1 VDNGAPTLGYHHV
14 GKVFSTPGRE
24 DVIALA
30 DVSFDIASR
39 EFVCLLGPSGCG
51 KSTLLNLAA
60 GFEDATTGQ
69 VIFLGKEVTGP
80 APERGVVF
88 QDSALFPWMTVM
100 DNLTFG
106 PRMNG
111 MTKKEAE
118 RIAREQLGLVGLH
131 GFEDHFPAELSGG
144 MQQRVQIAR
153 VLIMQP
159 RLMLMDE
166 PFGALDAQTRM
177 LMQQSLTDLW
187 EQFHQAVQ
195 FITHDVEESIFLADT
210 IYVMTARPGR
220 IKRRIDVGLPRP
232 RSYELTMSAEFNEMK
247 REILELIREESLHRE
262 PQVMGQARRPKRT
275 TRNA

>member
-1 VDNGAPTLGYHHV
+1 MDSGAPTLAYHRV
-14 GKVFSTPGRE
+14 GKVFSTPGRQ
-24 DVIALA
+24 DVTALA
-30 DVSFDIASR
+30 DVSFEVASR

-69 VIFLGKEVTGP
+69 VVFLGREVKGP

-106 PRMNG
+106 PRMNDIP
-111 MTKKEAE
+111 KKEAQ
-118 RIAREQLGLVGLH
+118 RTAREHLELVGLD
-131 GFEDHFPAELSGG
+131 GFEEHFPAELSGG

-159 RLMLMDE
+159 RLLLMDE

-210 IYVMTARPGR
+210 IYVMTSRPGR
-220 IKRRIDVGLPRP
+220 IKRRIDVRLPRP

-247 REILELIREESLHRE
+247 REILELIREES
-262 PQVMGQARRPKRT
+262 RT
-275 TRNA
+275 ASRM